1 MRNLVQPPPSAHCS
15 RCGWDLRLK
24 LIEPANPVI
33 NLDVQIF
40 ICAKCGREQS
50 YAVGHDPYTAQTASN
65 MRPETETFSPETVR
79 ILGEALDEAWR
90 RLEVEAGAYL
100 KDSGDGARTLIAQH
114 IIAMARQGER
124 DRQRLIEGALA
135 RFRL

>member
-1 MRNLVQPPPSAHCS
+1 VRNLVQPPPSAHCS
-15 RCGWDLRLK
+15 RCGGDLQLK

-33 NLDVQIF
+33 NLDVEIF
-40 ICAKCGREQS
+40 VCAKCGREQS

-65 MRPETETFSPETVR
+65 MRPETETFSPETVH
-79 ILGEALDEAWR
+79 ILGEVLDEAWR
-90 RLEVEAGAYL
+90 RLEAGAYL
-100 KDSGDGARTLIAQH
+100 KDSGDRTLIAQR

-135 RFRL
+135 RFKL

>member
-1 MRNLVQPPPSAHCS
+1 MRNLVQPPPSTHCS
-15 RCGWDLRLK
+15 RCGGDLRLK
-24 LIEPANPVI
+24 LIEPANPVS
-33 NLDVQIF
+33 NLDVEIF
-40 ICAKCGREQS
+40 VCAKCGREQS

-65 MRPETETFSPETVR
+65 MQPETETFGPETVH
-79 ILGEALDEAWR
+79 ILGEVLDEAWR
-90 RLEVEAGAYL
+90 RLEAGAYL

-135 RFRL
+135 RFKL